1 MNTNPE
7 NDRAA
12 RAQGGQTGQPGYTN
26 QGGQPRPQGQG
37 QGQGRPPAPSQRT
50 QQAQQVQQAQRAR
63 QVFAGS
69 DLRPPDHPLDFGAP
83 EGLVDST
90 QRTYL
95 IVLMGLLVVALVLY
109 FIFGMGPASPI
120 FFILALSLLAGWLV
134 F

>member
-12 RAQGGQTGQPGYTN
+12 RSQGGQGQTGQPGYTS
-26 QGGQPRPQGQG
+26 QGGQPRPQG
-37 QGQGRPPAPSQRT
+37 RSASPS
-50 QQAQQVQQAQRAR
+50 QQAQRAQGVQQAQRGR
-63 QVFAGS
+63 QVFAGGE
-69 DLRPPDHPLDFGAP
+69 LRPPDHPLDFGAP

-95 IVLMGLLVVALVLY
+95 IVLMGLLVVALVLF
-109 FIFGMGPASPI
+109 FIFGMGLASPI

>member
-12 RAQGGQTGQPGYTN
+12 RS
-26 QGGQPRPQGQG
+26 QGGQPLQSGQPRTG
-37 QGQGRPPAPSQRT
+37 TGSRPPISQQSLRT
-50 QQAQQVQQAQRAR
+50 QQAQQAAQAQRGR
-63 QVFAGS
+63 QVFAGN
-69 DLRPPDHPLDFGAP
+69 DLRAPENPLDFGAP

-95 IVLMGLLVVALVLY
+95 IVLFGLLVVALLIY
-109 FIFGMGPASPI
+109 FIIGMGAASPI
-120 FFILALSLLAGWLV
+120 FFILALSLIAGWLV

>member
-1 MNTNPE
+1 VNSHPD

-12 RAQGGQTGQPGYTN
+12 RS
-26 QGGQPRPQGQG
+26 QGGQPAQSGQPRG
-37 QGQGRPPAPSQRT
+37 GTRPPQPSQRT
-50 QQAQQVQQAQRAR
+50 QQAQQVAQAQRAR
-63 QVFAGS
+63 QVFAGG
-69 DLRPPDHPLDFGAP
+69 DLRPPENPLDFGAP

-95 IVLMGLLVVALVLY
+95 IVLMGLLLVAVLLF
-109 FIFGMGPASPI
+109 FIWGMGPASPI

>member
-12 RAQGGQTGQPGYTN
+12 RSQGGQTG
-26 QGGQPRPQGQG
+26 QGGQPRPQSRPGQ
-37 QGQGRPPAPSQRT
+37 PAQPSQRV
-50 QQAQQVQQAQRAR
+50 QQAQQVQQAQRGR
-63 QVFAGS
+63 QVFAGGE
-69 DLRPPDHPLDFGAP
+69 LRPPEHPLDFGAP

-95 IVLMGLLVVALVLY
+95 IVLFGLLLVALLLF
-109 FIFGMGPASPI
+109 FIWGMGPASPI